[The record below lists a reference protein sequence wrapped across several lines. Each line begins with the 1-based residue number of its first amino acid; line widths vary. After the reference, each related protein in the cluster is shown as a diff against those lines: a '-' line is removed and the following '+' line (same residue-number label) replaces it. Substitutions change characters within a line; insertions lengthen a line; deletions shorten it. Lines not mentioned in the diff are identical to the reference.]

1 MACDRPSKAG
11 EVDQSKTQELQLYA
25 KRAAVTPR
33 SIKGAFRTF
42 KTSVLLLGFAVY
54 FGLPW
59 IPWPR
64 TDGPSQSVLFDI
76 PGRRFLIFDLTVY
89 PQDIFLLAL
98 LLGIA
103 AVLLFFVTALVGR
116 AFCGYFCF
124 QTLWTDAF
132 IWIEHWLQGE
142 RPKRLKLM
150 KAPWSQ
156 WDKLLKVGGTR
167 IVWLALSFW
176 TAMTFVLYYGY
187 APDLLVRFFR
197 GEAAAAAYIA
207 VATLTVTTYLAAGVL
222 REHVCMFICPYGRFQ
237 SAMYDPETLTVHYD
251 RRRGEG
257 SAGRTPA
264 RTGLRSREE
273 RQAKGY
279 GDCIDC
285 GLCVQVCP
293 VGIDIRNG
301 LQYPCIAC
309 GLCIDACNQIM
320 DKMGFPRGLIRYD
333 SETNLA
339 RPEPAPARLDWKRIK
354 VMGYGLSL
362 VLMTAYMAYAL
373 THRQVFEHSIQQVRQ
388 PLYVVLSDGSIRNR
402 YEIRLTNL
410 SGSDDTFSVS
420 ARGLPGGALDLGNF
434 REVTIRNGKSVTL
447 QASVSLSPEDAA
459 RITEFEFVIRNGRG
473 DTVVDSARFFTRRS
487 G

>member
-1 MACDRPSKAG
+1 MEPI
-11 EVDQSKTQELQLYA
+11 QTQELQLYA
-25 KRAAVTPR
+25 KRAAVVPR
-33 SIKGAFRTF
+33 SIKGPFRNF
-42 KTSVLLLGFAVY
+42 KTAVLLLGFSVY

-64 TDGPSQSVLFDI
+64 PDAAAQSVLFDI

-89 PQDIFLLAL
+89 PQDIFLLSL
-98 LLGIA
+98 FLFIA
-103 AVLLFFVTALVGR
+103 AALLFFVTALVGR

-132 IWIEHWLQGE
+132 LWIERWLQGE
-142 RPKRLKLM
+142 RPQRLKLM
-150 KAPWSQ
+150 KASWRSSE
-156 WDKLLKVGGTR
+156 KLLKVGGTR

-176 TAMTFVLYYGY
+176 TAMTFVLYFGY
-187 APDLLVRFFR
+187 APDLLARFFQ

-207 VATLTVTTYLAAGVL
+207 VVTLTITTYLAAGVL

-237 SAMYDPETLTVHYD
+237 SVMYDPETLTVHYD
-251 RRRGEG
+251 RQRGEG
-257 SAGRTPA
+257 TAGRVAA
-264 RTGLRSREE
+264 RTGLRTREE
-273 RQAKGY
+273 RQAQGH

-309 GLCIDACNQIM
+309 GLCIDACNQVM

-339 RPEPAPARLDWKRIK
+339 RPQPHAPRLDWKRLK
-354 VMGYGLSL
+354 VMGYGLAL
-362 VLMTAYMAYAL
+362 VFMTAVMAYDL
-373 THRQVFEHSIQQVRQ
+373 THRQSFEHSIQQVRQ

-410 SGSDDTFSVS
+410 SGAEQTFSVS
-420 ARGLPGGALDLGNF
+420 ARGLPAGALDLGNF
-434 REVTIRNGKSVTL
+434 QRVTIRNGKSVRL
-447 QASVSLSPEDAA
+447 QASVRLDPETAA

-473 DTVVDSARFFTRRS
+473 ETVVDTAHFFSRRP